1 MKLLYDTNQFFLG
14 IVKFY
19 DKKKRFGYI
28 SSNNL
33 GMNRDAYHQDF
44 YINNESFD
52 NGIADAGRVVVF
64 QIAQFGEEDGMK
76 GRVQCRA
83 INVRGFSKTDE
94 DYQLLLS
101 YYGSHEIVRVKETSH
116 NLFKLI
122 AVPRSIILQKVLSVI
137 GQSNTRTTEE
147 TLDAIKHVVGF
158 YKQESFRLNYTYTEF
173 IFDRDFNRNSKDSW
187 SSFINQ
193 LTDDEIKAF
202 VKAYPSIIKYVLRRE
217 VLISSFNSV
226 LEDSINDDSKL
237 WYLNKIINSC
247 SPEMQELLVPLFHSK
262 VDERFKLILSKV
274 EDQTISSE
282 KEFINESAVFL
293 LINNARYYAQHQ
305 DAIYRLRKRQFLSD
319 IKKLQDEEDCS
330 LLSTVQKEY
339 DSLSDEDKVENEGL
353 LIEARKGILSGL
365 LSSVEAALDQ
375 PEEVMRLLERNFET
389 KTKPYI
395 TAEDVLSFTNH
406 IQALL
411 PSVKSLYVLDRL
423 STLSWI
429 SRDSCIELAKGLISD
444 WDFEAMKTHLADISS
459 YFGGKG
465 SYKSF
470 LVEKAIKLT
479 QQQLEA
485 NSFSLEQ
492 DLEATG
498 FYEHSIIWSIHSLI
512 SKTGFLPVWR
522 EFVYSFDD
530 ASTFLLFRKGVIES
544 VPGKTIA
551 WVVKNLSLDDFVGN
565 PKEWYTVPKLES
577 QDYFKLFRNAKDN
590 LVEIV
595 LPVLIERSSSPDY
608 LPLCFCLAEL
618 MAYNRPGDDA
628 DYMEKKQ
635 WEQRFRDSLKEK
647 VRICPIESRI
657 KNVIWATFFETNG
670 VSSELKESFF
680 LYPPYYQ
687 IRIVRKLFHLI
698 TQDKLRLSVKET
710 ISLLGGEHHP
720 LCLPLEIA
728 FKYLA
733 LREDFPDQ
741 TLHNEDMISILKGRP
756 DSDQWYKLV
765 GLMTSCEGRVR
776 VAWKGIGNNT
786 PRFQRE
792 SSSLY
797 NGILIQKNSQL
808 ILQLNN
814 KMVDASGRASRYNNK
829 RLNSIRE
836 YIQIS
841 FIATQ
846 YSCVN
851 TGPVSEYVFSD
862 SLEKELI
869 ILCDSY
875 SIYSDYLSLR
885 QQSLF
890 ELKNEGGDY
899 VFCECRLADLIDK
912 KAHRLF
918 YWCDNKPCF
927 RIRHLRFRPS
937 SEWEHYTLLDFM
949 RIAKIPIDYT
959 NRSGKTTKFGY
970 YILLSSFLYRF
981 IEFYEHMK
989 CRGCNQLMSP
999 ADVSNFG
1006 AYAATQFKCRNGDCA
1021 EEGKIVYLN
1030 HCFNR
1035 SVCGATIDSRD
1046 SKQCPNRQYICPK
1059 CGGCCSTENAK
1070 RKIEQL
1076 KYTGGT
1082 ISHWLLNIAS
1092 LGLGHWENNEVYC
1105 YKCGKRLP
1113 PGQLRCDDCG
1123 VEYTRKQQAASSF

>member
-1 MKLLYDTNQFFLG
+1 MGWRLEAFLQKIRFWDSARDSVFLKSNHNIVRMKLLYDANQFFLG

-33 GMNRDAYHQDF
+33 GMNRDAYEQDF

-64 QIAQFGEEDGMK
+64 QIAQFSEEDGMK

-83 INVRGFSKTDE
+83 INVRNFSKTDE

-101 YYGSHEIVRVKETSH
+101 YYGSHEIVRVKETTH

-147 TLDAIKHVVGF
+147 TLDTIKHVVGF

-237 WYLNKIINSC
+237 WYLNKIINNC

-282 KEFINESAVFL
+282 KEFINECAVFL
-293 LINNARYYAQHQ
+293 LINSARYYAQHQ
-305 DAIYRLRKRQFLSD
+305 DAIYRLRKRQFLSV
-319 IKKLQDEEDCS
+319 IKKLQNEENCS

-395 TAEDVLSFTNH
+395 TAEDILSFTNH

-411 PSVKSLYVLDRL
+411 PRVKSVYVLDRL

-429 SRDSCIELAKGLISD
+429 SRDSCIELAKGLLSD
-444 WDFEAMKTHLADISS
+444 WDFEAMKTHLSDISRYFWGKDS
-459 YFGGKG
+459 YV
-465 SYKSF
+465 SF

-479 QQQLEA
+479 QQQIEA

-530 ASTFLLFRKGVIES
+530 ASILLLFLNGVIES

-551 WVVKNLSLDDFVGN
+551 WVVKNLTLYDFVGN
-565 PKEWYTVPKLES
+565 PKEWYTAPKLES
-577 QDYFKLFRNAKDN
+577 QDIDRLFRNAKEN
-590 LVEIV
+590 LVEIL
-595 LPVLIERSSSPDY
+595 LPVLIDLPYSPDS
-608 LPLCFCLAEL
+608 LPLCFCIAEL
-618 MAYNRPGDDA
+618 MAYNRPGDA
-628 DYMEKKQ
+628 EYIEKKQ
-635 WEQRFRDSLKEK
+635 WEQRFRDSLKERVCK
-647 VRICPIESRI
+647 YPIESRI

-670 VSSELKESFF
+670 VSSELKESFS

-698 TQDKLRLSVKET
+698 SQDKLRLNVKET
-710 ISLLGGEHHP
+710 INLLGGEHHH
-720 LCLPLEIA
+720 LCLPLEIV

-733 LREDFPDQ
+733 LREDCPDQ
-741 TLHNEDMISILKGRP
+741 TLQNKDMISILQGRP

-765 GLMTSCEGRVR
+765 GLMTSCKGRIRTV
-776 VAWKGIGNNT
+776 WKGREDT
-786 PRFQRE
+786 PRFQRQ
-792 SSSLY
+792 SHSLY
-797 NGILIQKNSQL
+797 NGILIQEPPQL
-808 ILQLNN
+808 ILRLNN
-814 KMVDASGRASRYNNK
+814 KMVDASGGASRYNNK
-829 RLNSIRE
+829 LLNSIKE

-841 FIATQ
+841 FLETE
-846 YSCVN
+846 YSCIN
-851 TGPVSEYVFSD
+851 KGQVSEYVFSNRF
-862 SLEKELI
+862 EKELI

-875 SIYSDYLSLR
+875 NVYSDYHRWREHSR
-885 QQSLF
+885 I
-890 ELKNEGGDY
+890 ELKNEGGDK

-912 KAHRLF
+912 KAYRLF

-927 RIRHLRFRPS
+927 RTSHLRFRPS
-937 SEWEHYTLLDFM
+937 SEWENYTLLDFM
-949 RIAKIPIDYT
+949 RIAKIPVDYT
-959 NRSGKTTKFGY
+959 NRDGKTTRFGY

-999 ADVSNFG
+999 AEVSNFG
-1006 AYAATQFKCRNGDCA
+1006 AYAATQFKCRNEDCE

-1046 SKQCPNRQYICPK
+1046 SKQCPNLQYICP
-1059 CGGCCSTENAK
+1059 
-1070 RKIEQL
+1070 
-1076 KYTGGT
+1076 
-1082 ISHWLLNIAS
+1082 
-1092 LGLGHWENNEVYC
+1092 
-1105 YKCGKRLP
+1105 
-1113 PGQLRCDDCG
+1113 
-1123 VEYTRKQQAASSF
+1123 